1 MNKITTDLNILKAP
15 NDRVATDE
23 AEQIIKKLE
32 RALKESPV
40 PGVGLAAPQIEI
52 NKRVAIIRID
62 DEFIDL
68 VNPTIVEKE
77 DGFVNF
83 GEGCLSIPGKRVNT
97 QRYKQI
103 FIKDDLHPAG
113 IVATGDVAVVIQ
125 HEVDHL
131 DSILITDR
139 VVGKEKI
146 GRNDPCPCGS
156 GLKYKRCHGR

>member
-1 MNKITTDLNILKAP
+1 MSKITTDLNILRAQNGNASVKEA
-15 NDRVATDE
+15 NDIV
-23 AEQIIKKLE
+23 KKLE
-32 RALKESPV
+32 VSLQESETE
-40 PGVGLAAPQIEI
+40 GVGLAAPQIGI
-52 NKRVAIIRID
+52 NKRVAIVRAGT
-62 DEFIDL
+62 ENIDL

-83 GEGCLSIPGKRVNT
+83 GEGCLSIPGERLNT

-103 FIKDDLHPAG
+103 FVVDDLRPNG
-113 IVATGDVAVVIQ
+113 FVAVGDVAIVIQ

-131 DSILITDR
+131 DGILITDR

-146 GRNDPCPCGS
+146 GRNDKCPCGS